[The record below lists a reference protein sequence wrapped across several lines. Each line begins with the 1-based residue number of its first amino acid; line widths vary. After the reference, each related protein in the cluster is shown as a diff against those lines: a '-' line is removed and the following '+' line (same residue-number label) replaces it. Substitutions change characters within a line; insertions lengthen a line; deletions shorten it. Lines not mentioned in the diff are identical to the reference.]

1 MVNIGNMMKQA
12 QQLQQKM
19 ADAQEK
25 LNSIEVEGE
34 SGGGVVKVTATAKG
48 EIKRINLDQSLEGSD
63 SVLEQEWGPWKRR
76 RRARS
81 GVGRGEPGSRVRL
94 TSPRGSHQKA
104 AWTSGT
110 GGCLVPGGLAQQ
122 SEHKASYRP

>member
-12 QQLQQKM
+12 QQIQQKM

-48 EIKRINLDQSLEGSD
+48 EIKRINLCL
-63 SVLEQEWGPWKRR
+63 LY
-76 RRARS
+76 
-81 GVGRGEPGSRVRL
+81 
-94 TSPRGSHQKA
+94 TSPSPRD
-104 AWTSGT
+104 
-110 GGCLVPGGLAQQ
+110 
-122 SEHKASYRP
+122 

>member
-48 EIKRINLDQSLEGSD
+48 EIKRINLDQSLLKPEDKEITEDLIVAAHNKAKAQLKS
-63 SVLEQEWGPWKRR
+63 K
-76 RRARS
+76 
-81 GVGRGEPGSRVRL
+81 
-94 TSPRGSHQKA
+94 TSEEISKA
-104 AWTSGT
+104 TSGF
-110 GGCLVPGGLAQQ
+110 GIPNF
-122 SEHKASYRP
+122 KWPI